1 MGNGLLTFMDN
12 KRQFDHFFTNN
23 EMIFFDNNLDLTE
36 KLKFYK
42 KNYLQRKKIAKNGQ
56 KKYFQLFNCEDV
68 AKYIVEKSMNLNGNY
83 KPSWE

>member
-12 KRQFDHFFTNN
+12 EKKFDHFFNDK
-23 EMIFFDNNLDLTE
+23 EMIFFDNNKDLSD

-42 KNYLQRKKIAKNGQ
+42 DNSQLRKKIAKNGQ
-56 KKYFQLFNCEDV
+56 QKYFQLFNCIDI
-68 AKYIVEKSMNLNGNY
+68 AKYIIERSMNPGSNY